1 MAPKAHAI
9 LSPSAAARWL
19 KCPASVAMTA
29 SMPEETSLYAL
40 EGSIA
45 HAVAESVLTG
55 EPYKAPEGA
64 ERLNEWCCE
73 VAERVVQRSFAAWGE
88 VAAEIDGRVEH
99 DIKAIREA
107 A

>member
-29 SMPEETSLYAL
+29 SMPEETKPLCAL

-45 HAVAESVLTG
+45 HAVAERTDRG
-55 EPYKAPEGA
+55 AYRAPEGA
-64 ERLNEWCCE
+64 EGMTPDVGALAEEVKPYTDYVPAGGRRRRRLRGG
-73 VAERVVQRSFAAWGE
+73 APS
-88 VAAEIDGRVEH
+88 
-99 DIKAIREA
+99 
-107 A
+107 

>member
-29 SMPEETSLYAL
+29 SMPEETSPYAL

-45 HAVAESVLTG
+45 HAVAESVVTG
-55 EPYKAPEGA
+55 EPYRAPEGA
-64 ERLNEWCCE
+64 DRIARRPDGGGKALYRPCSAGGRRRRRLRGG
-73 VAERVVQRSFAAWGE
+73 APS
-88 VAAEIDGRVEH
+88 
-99 DIKAIREA
+99 
-107 A
+107 

>member
-19 KCPASVAMTA
+19 NCPASVAMTA
-29 SMPEETSLYAL
+29 SMPEETSTYAL

-55 EPYKAPEGA
+55 EPYRAPEGA
-64 ERLNEWCCE
+64 ESMTPDVGALAEE
-73 VAERVVQRSFAAWGE
+73 V
-88 VAAEIDGRVEH
+88 
-99 DIKAIREA
+99 KP
-107 A
+107 